1 MDGAALAAFQSRKE
15 STVKKVLYL
24 ALGIA
29 AGVVAIRL
37 IQQTPR
43 GREIVDDVELRIGEF
58 AQAVRD
64 GYVSRETELRG
75 D

>member
-1 MDGAALAAFQSRKE
+1 MKN
-15 STVKKVLYL
+15 VLCL
-24 ALGIA
+24 ALGVA
-29 AGVVAIRL
+29 AGIVAIRL
-37 IQQTPR
+37 IQQTSR

-64 GYVSRETELRG
+64 GYVSRESELRTN

>member
-1 MDGAALAAFQSRKE
+1 MKN
-15 STVKKVLYL
+15 VLYL
-24 ALGIA
+24 ALGVA

-37 IQQTPR
+37 IQQTSR

-64 GYVSRETELRG
+64 GYISRETELRS
-75 D
+75 DD